1 MVGLAGAYSNGLLF
15 ASDADEAWAVSE
27 HLVDVVPFAVYRWR
41 RLSVGVDLPLRA
53 EWNDQIGI
61 ADPRFN
67 LWAGPLR
74 FGVLAPWGTNEW
86 PFTWDDYRLEAGYF
100 MDNSRFMLDLSTSY
114 GEAGA
119 FARAGIGR
127 RWGAWGLELVSARAW
142 SELPVTTAEIRVT
155 WRHGAVDAWAGSGI
169 MPGVG
174 SPRARVGGSFVYQAV
189 PAAQEEDTAVLA
201 RVVDDA
207 PQVGTDTAGGT
218 GTESA
223 VDSGHLEVTLEPS
236 PSMPAPSAPVAAA
249 PVEAAPAA
257 PASAE
262 VAPVAVPVAVP
273 APVETT
279 ATTAEPATPSAD
291 DLAKLADA
299 AGGNAG
305 LAAILALL
313 AVAGSAGALKLY
325 KGWSDNKKEIELA
338 KINAD
343 AEARKGPDYST
354 TQPPPCS
361 VKQME
366 TEARMTALHGQ
377 VSELSGKLEKL
388 AKKTDALPAGFDA
401 DDLEERIVKLEK
413 AAKAKKG

>member
-15 ASDADEAWAVSE
+15 ASDADEAWAISE
-27 HLVDVVPFAVYRWR
+27 HLVDVVPFGVYRWR
-41 RLSVGVDLPLRA
+41 RLALGVDLPVRA
-53 EWNDQIGI
+53 EWNDQIGL

-74 FGVLAPWGTNEW
+74 FGVITPWGTAEW
-86 PFTWDDYRLEAGYF
+86 PFTWDDYRLEAGYL
-100 MDNSRFMLDLSTSY
+100 MDNSRWRLDLSTSY

-127 RWGAWGLELVSARAW
+127 RWGAWGIDLVGARAW
-142 SELPVTTAEIRVT
+142 SELPVTTAEVRVT

-169 MPGVG
+169 LPGVG
-174 SPRARVGGSFVYQAV
+174 SPRARVGASLTYSPEVDAD
-189 PAAQEEDTAVLA
+189 EDTAVLA

-207 PQVGTDTAGGT
+207 PQGDTDTASGT

-223 VDSGHLEVTLEPS
+223 VDSGHLEVTMEPS
-236 PSMPAPSAPVAAA
+236 PSTPAPSAPVVPA
-249 PVEAAPAA
+249 PVEAAPIAVPVDA
-257 PASAE
+257 
-262 VAPVAVPVAVP
+262 APVAEPTAVP

-291 DLAKLADA
+291 DLAKLTDA

-325 KGWSDNKKEIELA
+325 KGWSDNKKEVELA
-338 KINAD
+338 KIQAD

-377 VSELSGKLEKL
+377 VSELSGKLDKL
-388 AKKTDALPAGFDA
+388 AKKADALPVGFDA
-401 DDLEERIVKLEK
+401 DELEERIVKLEK
-413 AAKAKKG
+413 AIKAKKA

>member
-15 ASDADEAWAVSE
+15 ASDADEAWAISE
-27 HLVDVVPFAVYRWR
+27 HLVDVVPFGVYRWR
-41 RLSVGVDLPLRA
+41 RLALGVDLPVRA
-53 EWNDQIGI
+53 EWNDQIGL

-74 FGVLAPWGTNEW
+74 FGVIAPWGTTEW
-86 PFTWDDYRLEAGYF
+86 PFTWDDYRLEAGYL
-100 MDNSRFMLDLSTSY
+100 MDNSRWRLDLSTSY

-127 RWGAWGLELVSARAW
+127 RWGAWGIDLVGARAW
-142 SELPVTTAEIRVT
+142 SELPVTTAEVRVT

-169 MPGVG
+169 LPGVG
-174 SPRARVGGSFVYQAV
+174 SPRTRVGASLRYS
-189 PAAQEEDTAVLA
+189 PERDTDEDTAVLA

-207 PQVGTDTAGGT
+207 PQVDTDTASGT

-223 VDSGHLEVTLEPS
+223 VDSGHLEVTMEPS
-236 PSMPAPSAPVAAA
+236 PSTPAPSAPVVPA
-249 PVEAAPAA
+249 PVEAAPVAVPIDA
-257 PASAE
+257 
-262 VAPVAVPVAVP
+262 APVAQPTSVP

-291 DLAKLADA
+291 DLAKLTDA

-325 KGWSDNKKEIELA
+325 KGWSDNKKEVELA
-338 KINAD
+338 KIQAD

-377 VSELSGKLEKL
+377 VSDLSGKLEKL
-388 AKKTDALPAGFDA
+388 AKKADALPVGFDA
-401 DDLEERIVKLEK
+401 DELEERIVKLEK
-413 AAKAKKG
+413 ALKAKKG